1 MLLKFVWSFAN
12 LCLEQSE
19 THSEREFSEEPSSYD
34 EEAEMASGVDEED
47 LGEWRSGGI
56 FSLC

>member
-12 LCLEQSE
+12 LCLEQ
-19 THSEREFSEEPSSYD
+19 SEREFSEEPSSYD